1 MFDPKKLLPIT
12 VLMLILSLG
21 IVYTS
26 WTSGTVPMGVD
37 LKGGTVIIIPTSQS
51 VEGIDTLIKN
61 QFGIEARSRAI
72 KDFSGNIKQQEIVIS
87 KKDLTEAEQTE
98 IKNLI
103 DSEYKALSIAH
114 GEVLSESVSGFFSD
128 LFFRESIKAIAFAF
142 LFMAVVIFAK
152 FRTFVPSFAV
162 VFSAFADIVETFAA
176 MIVFGIELSKGSI
189 IALLLLIG
197 YSVDTDI
204 LLTSRLLKQ
213 GGRRQLDE
221 TIKHSLFTGLTMA
234 GTTMVAM
241 VVLYLVS
248 TSSLLDTIALVIIIG
263 ILFDIMNTWITNL
276 AVLKSYVE
284 GGGK

>member
-51 VEGIDTLIKN
+51 VEGLDTLIKN

-103 DSEYKALSIAH
+103 DSQYLALSIAH

-204 LLTSRLLKQ
+204 MLTSRLLKQ

>member
-103 DSEYKALSIAH
+103 DSQYLALSIAH